1 MGINNSITSG
11 FWIKVSYMTHY
22 DRPTTKHPTHSKI
35 ERLQPAFVMSLL
47 QQVVRAPL
55 TISVDT
61 SALFRGGSRVNRLVL
76 TLTARAPCRQSISS
90 TSWRISKPALL
101 PLFSLLHQPAT
112 NVRWAT
118 KKAGGSSNNGRDSAG
133 RRLGIKAF
141 PNLHYPVPAGSILVR
156 QRGKKFLPGAN
167 VGIGRDHSIF
177 AKAAGYVQFTRSPT
191 NKKRNIVHILTDKP
205 TNASGVSATNSRQ

>member
-1 MGINNSITSG
+1 M
-11 FWIKVSYMTHY
+11 
-22 DRPTTKHPTHSKI
+22 
-35 ERLQPAFVMSLL
+35 AFVTSLL
-47 QQVVRAPL
+47 QQVMRAPF
-55 TISVDT
+55 TVSVDT
-61 SALFRGGSRVNRLVL
+61 SALFRGGSQANRLVSK
-76 TLTARAPCRQSISS
+76 LTARAPCLQSISS
-90 TSWRISKPALL
+90 SSWRIPLEPATL
-101 PLFSLLHQPAT
+101 PLFSLLHQPVT

-205 TNASGVSATNSRQ
+205 TDAAGVSAANSH